1 MDTER
6 RYLFNKGDSYL
17 FSFDVAHWMTQA
29 GRGWNFG
36 YEPAAKAAKAN
47 GEPFDVFNV
56 RGESVVNDREA
67 FVGSVESVV
76 GRHEFRTYSDAAG
89 ANGKMLIKARDGVII
104 ETAYYGTNR
113 LQELAQR
120 QLLTATDPH
129 PIEVKL
135 SYWLRFDSTS
145 AKYRWLVQTP
155 CVGFGRGLIK
165 PYKKDGQPIKR
176 DQDGF
181 PEVFTFNTQ
190 VDVYALS

>member
-36 YEPAAKAAKAN
+36 YHPAKSN
-47 GEPFDVFNV
+47 RSEVFDVFNI

-76 GRHEFRTYSDAAG
+76 GRYEFRTYSDAAG
-89 ANGKMLIKARDGVII
+89 ANGKMLIKARDGVVI
-104 ETAYYGTNR
+104 ESSYYGTNR

-120 QLLTATDPH
+120 KLLTATDPQ

-135 SYWLRFDSTS
+135 AYWLRFDSAS

-165 PYKKDGQPIKR
+165 PHQEDGQPIKR

>member
-6 RYLFNKGDSYL
+6 RYLFNKSDGYL
-17 FSFDVAHWMTQA
+17 FSFDIAHWMKQA

-36 YEPAAKAAKAN
+36 YQPPAKEPR
-47 GEPFDVFNV
+47 EPFEVFNV

-76 GRHEFRTYSDAAG
+76 GRYEFRTSGDAAS
-89 ANGKMLIKARDGVII
+89 ADGKMLIKARDGVII
-104 ETAYYGTNR
+104 ESVYYGTNR

-120 QLLTATDPH
+120 MLITATDPR

-135 SYWLRFDSTS
+135 AYWLRFDSTS
-145 AKYRWLVQTP
+145 AKYRWLVQSP
-155 CVGFGRGLIK
+155 CVGFGRGLIT
-165 PYKKDGQPIKR
+165 PYQENGQPIKR
-176 DQDGF
+176 DDDGF
-181 PEVFTFNTQ
+181 PEAFTFNTQ

>member
-6 RYLFNKGDSYL
+6 RYLFNKSDGYL
-17 FSFDVAHWMTQA
+17 FSFDVVHWMTQA

-36 YEPAAKAAKAN
+36 YQPAPAATH
-47 GEPFDVFNV
+47 EPFDVFNV
-56 RGESVVNDREA
+56 RGDSVVNDREA

-76 GRHEFRTYSDAAG
+76 GRYDFRTSSDAAG
-89 ANGKMLIKARDGVII
+89 TNGKMLIQARDGVVI
-104 ETAYYGTNR
+104 ETVYYGTNR
-113 LQELAQR
+113 LHELAQR
-120 QLLTATDPH
+120 SCSPR
-129 PIEVKL
+129 PIPQPIDVKL

-145 AKYRWLVQTP
+145 AKYRWLVQSP

-165 PYKKDGQPIKR
+165 PYADKNSASSR

-181 PEVFTFNTQ
+181 PVAFSFDTQ